1 MRRLL
6 LLITISAFSL
16 SLFSQNDRQAKQ
28 ILDKT
33 FSAISS
39 SNGIRLTFKGTQS
52 GELLM
57 KKNKF
62 YLNSNE
68 IDTWFDG
75 KTQWSYVAGNEEVNV
90 STPISEDLQSVNPYY
105 LLSSYKK
112 GFNYKYVGQKTIN
125 GKKVNEVVL
134 TPQRRDNISSITIL
148 ITTNSQPLMIKVK
161 DRNNRENT
169 FQVTSYNNRLNLND
183 SQFRFNKNKYPNAE
197 VIDLR

>member
-90 STPISEDLQSVNPYY
+90 STPTSEDLQSVNPYY

-134 TPQRRDNISSITIL
+134 TPQKRDNISSITIL

-183 SQFRFNKNKYPNAE
+183 SQFRFNKNKYPNVE

>member
-90 STPISEDLQSVNPYY
+90 SAPTSEDLQSVNPYY

>member
-90 STPISEDLQSVNPYY
+90 STPTSEDLQSVNPYY

-134 TPQRRDNISSITIL
+134 IPQRRDNISSITIL